1 MNKKDIIDSVFFP
14 RKSYIKKDEQDIL
27 VPVSDI
33 VKIGVRKFLI
43 NKNSPTIIYFHGN
56 AELAQEYDSIAR
68 LYNDFGMN
76 FIVSDYRGYGLSN
89 GQPDMY
95 NLQSDSI
102 KIFDHIIFALGADDF
117 NGKIIVM
124 GRSLGSASAC
134 EIISK
139 RIDKVD
145 KCIIESGFGTE
156 FPILELMNIK
166 AEDITYSLS
175 DGFENLSKLK
185 KYKKPIYFIHSDMD
199 HIIPISEANL
209 MLKECSSIDKELF
222 VVKNANH
229 NNIINV
235 IGDIYFKKIKEFVL
249 NES

>member
-1 MNKKDIIDSVFFP
+1 MNKKYIIDSIFFP
-14 RKSYIKKDEQDIL
+14 RKSYIKKDEKDIL
-27 VPVSDI
+27 VTVSEG
-33 VKIGVRKFLI
+33 VEIGVRRFLI

-68 LYNDFGMN
+68 FYNDFGMN

-89 GQPDMY
+89 GRPDMY
-95 NLQSDSI
+95 NVQSDSI
-102 KIFDHIIFALGADDF
+102 RIFDYIVFALDNDDF
-117 NGKIIVM
+117 NGEIIVM
-124 GRSLGSASAC
+124 GRSLGSVSVC

-139 RIDKVD
+139 RVDKVD
-145 KCIIESGFGTE
+145 KCIIESGFATE

-166 AEDITYSLS
+166 AKDISYSLS

-209 MLKECSSIDKELF
+209 MLKECSSTNKELF

-235 IGDIYFKKIKEFVL
+235 IGDTYFKKIKKFVL
-249 NES
+249 NE